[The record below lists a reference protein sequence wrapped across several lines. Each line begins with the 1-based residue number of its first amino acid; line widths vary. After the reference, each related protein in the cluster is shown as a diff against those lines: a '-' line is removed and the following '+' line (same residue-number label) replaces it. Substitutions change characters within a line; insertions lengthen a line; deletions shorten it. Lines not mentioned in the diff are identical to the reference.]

1 MRRSAALWILLAV
14 TCACGRQPLAP
25 VTPADSAEQAAGE
38 QIGPHQA
45 PPATTDVQTAS
56 PPAALPAEPEVVK
69 NAEQTSA
76 EAQPEAGHTVA
87 AAAAAAPALAPPG
100 ARLIRAAD
108 RARVWRVGSR
118 LRTAGAP
125 LCKDT
130 EHVFGFLVVDRPDFD
145 SSWLESENK
154 TGEPSVQLR
163 VWEVRDDLMSASNL
177 LARGDGILAV
187 DGERMTSL
195 DDFNDAMAS
204 ARRKG
209 VAILSVKRLD
219 GDGSVSEVLLA
230 GEPACDQDIHL
241 VHDNVIATYPTGGD
255 IYLTTALLETLESDD
270 ELALM
275 ISHDI
280 AHETLG
286 HLTRK
291 RVQMGV
297 GLLAEAAIMVF
308 TAIPPTGSLAR
319 FGKHA
324 FAGGMERDA
333 DRHGMYIAARAG
345 YDPGPSAG
353 LWTRFADRVR
363 HPRSADETLGH
374 RYRINTDALLMNH
387 PLSQERVDAMESVSG
402 NIVRQRAAGL
412 ALVPDTKRSGD
423 GHGDSDTDPEEP
435 ELEPGVVHV
444 VPVETALPGE
454 TEHED
459 LLRPAGRST
468 MAEMAEMAEMTGM
481 AQTAGTAGISGP

>member
-1 MRRSAALWILLAV
+1 M
-14 TCACGRQPLAP
+14 
-25 VTPADSAEQAAGE
+25 
-38 QIGPHQA
+38 
-45 PPATTDVQTAS
+45 
-56 PPAALPAEPEVVK
+56 K
-69 NAEQTSA
+69 NAEQTGA
-76 EAQPEAGHTVA
+76 QAQPEAGHTVGAVGAVGADAEDA
-87 AAAAAAPALAPPG
+87 ADAPALAPSG

-145 SSWLESENK
+145 RSWLESENR

-163 VWEVRDDLMSASNL
+163 VWEVRDDLMPASNL

-209 VAILSVKRLD
+209 IAILSVVRLD

-345 YDPGPSAG
+345 YDPGPSAE
-353 LWTRFADRVR
+353 LWTRFADRDR
-363 HPRSADETLGH
+363 HPRSADETVEH
-374 RYRINTDALLMNH
+374 RHRSNTDALLMNH

-402 NIVRQRAAGL
+402 NIVRRRAAGL

-423 GHGDSDTDPEEP
+423 GHGDSDSDTDTEEP
-435 ELEPGVVHV
+435 EFEPGVVHV
-444 VPVETALPGE
+444 VPVETALPRE
-454 TEHED
+454 TEDED

-468 MAEMAEMAEMTGM
+468 MPGM
-481 AQTAGTAGISGP
+481 AQTAGISGP